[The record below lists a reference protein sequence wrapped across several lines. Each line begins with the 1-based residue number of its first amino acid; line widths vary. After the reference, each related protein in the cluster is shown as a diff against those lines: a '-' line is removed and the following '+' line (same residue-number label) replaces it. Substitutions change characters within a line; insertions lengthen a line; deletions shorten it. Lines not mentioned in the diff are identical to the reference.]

1 MQLALGLSAFS
12 LGLTLQ
18 FGGSSGYGF
27 MSIEQR
33 RQAIRELTETG
44 SHFGGPFYIGP
55 DGKRQWGLTT
65 IWQHVFGDSLKYPR
79 PRYGFPIVADPK
91 CFNWLPVEGAEPGVE
106 HKFLGALSERGV
118 WVEML
123 RLQAGTTWSSTD
135 PKARRI
141 TTVLAGSGEC
151 DREQISYLST
161 IQADAGETLGLT
173 AGGAPGTPPDRH
185 GADRAARDRVGP
197 VRPRGV
203 PRGGPRTS
211 RPASGLRPRPNV
223 IVRLGC
229 RLALH
234 TKQADRGPSACS
246 NFRHCAIAA
255 GTLSVMSGLVIVVP
269 MAAGD

>member
-1 MQLALGLSAFS
+1 
-12 LGLTLQ
+12 
-18 FGGSSGYGF
+18 

-55 DGKRQWGLTT
+55 DSKRQWGLTT
-65 IWQHVFGDSLKYPR
+65 IWQHVFGESLKYPR
-79 PRYGFPIVADPK
+79 PRYGFPIVADPE
-91 CFNWLPVEGAEPGVE
+91 CFNWLPVEAAEPGVE
-106 HKFLGALSERGV
+106 HKFLGAFSERGV

-173 AGGAPGTPPDRH
+173 AGPEPLELLLIGMAPIVLPATESDQYDLEEFPEEDRE
-185 GADRAARDRVGP
+185 
-197 VRPRGV
+197 
-203 PRGGPRTS
+203 
-211 RPASGLRPRPNV
+211 PAGQ
-223 IVRLGC
+223 
-229 RLALH
+229 
-234 TKQADRGPSACS
+234 QAD
-246 NFRHCAIAA
+246 
-255 GTLSVMSGLVIVVP
+255 
-269 MAAGD
+269 